1 MNKKWVSTSNTP
13 CPSCA
18 ALNGIVRSAED
29 WTINP
34 KDELLFCKDA
44 CTCHFEETEEE
55 PNGDFSSVPL
65 RGAGIDGALATTSP
79 RLSIQDQRT
88 QPMQTKDF
96 SLKATATATDE
107 GFDILAI
114 DEGEAKGH
122 GIRFAASVLQLAVPL
137 YEGKPVFID
146 HAGMFESPSVRD
158 LAGTLHNVQWDPNKS
173 GIRAMLKAAGP
184 AAETLS
190 TLREAAKANPAIME
204 AVGFSTVLRVQLD
217 KDSNVTKIVSV
228 KSVDVVIDP
237 ARGGKFLQEINHAF
251 SVDDPR
257 ASRVKIKRS
266 GGLKMAKAKKKFV
279 TEIENAEGVL
289 ETVELQGVEVEP
301 SPIEAQL
308 AANTQAAAELLG
320 EHERQQAMDAQLQQ
334 SNETLVAL
342 CNNLLVIGLGG
353 SKLPPKTQE
362 RISRQFTG
370 KVFKAEDL
378 TLAIKEAREEIASLN
393 DAGNIAGPGRITG
406 MYDVK
411 EDFVLAM
418 SDMFG
423 VEREDKDKSRKVH
436 ALQGLRDAYLKAT
449 GDNYFTGGYHPEF
462 ALVSANFPGIV
473 ANVQNKLLNQAWDD
487 FDEAYGWWK
496 HIVTIKKQKDLKTV
510 TWVRTGTIATLP
522 SVAERGEYT
531 ELGIGDIKE
540 TSDFT
545 KYGGYVPLTLES
557 VINDDL
563 DAFMQMPRELALAGI
578 RLISELVAA
587 IFTTASGAG
596 PTMTDGGAL
605 FNATAQTTAGGH
617 INLLTTALGTDYTAW
632 NAVATAM
639 YKKKLMVKNAAGYY
653 GTGKPQA
660 LKPSFCLVPADLIA
674 QAEALFVPR
683 WDAPAQNVPATQS
696 PRWGGRVTP
705 LAVPEWTDA
714 TDWAAVIDPKLRP
727 GIMLG
732 HIFGIKPQIFSASSE
747 IDPAMFA
754 NDESRLKVRQFVT
767 VGVADDLPLHK
778 NNVA

>member
-1 MNKKWVSTSNTP
+1 MQ
-13 CPSCA
+13 
-18 ALNGIVRSAED
+18 
-29 WTINP
+29 
-34 KDELLFCKDA
+34 KDY
-44 CTCHFEETEEE
+44 
-55 PNGDFSSVPL
+55 
-65 RGAGIDGALATTSP
+65 
-79 RLSIQDQRT
+79 
-88 QPMQTKDF
+88 
-96 SLKATATATDE
+96 SLKAKVTATEE

-122 GIRFAASVLQLAVPL
+122 GITFTSAALQTAVPL

-146 HAGMFESPSVRD
+146 HAGLGTSPSVRD
-158 LAGTLHNVQWDPNKS
+158 LAGTIHSAQWDPNQR
-173 GIRAMLKAAGP
+173 GIRAMLKPAGP
-184 AAETLS
+184 SADVLASLQM
-190 TLREAAKANPAIME
+190 AAKSNPAIMQ
-204 AVGFSTVLRVQLD
+204 AVGFSTVLRVQLE
-217 KDSNVTKIVSV
+217 KDGNVSKIVSV

-237 ARGGKFLQEINHAF
+237 ARGGKFLQEINRGRTE
-251 SVDDPR
+251 DQR
-257 ASRVKIKRS
+257 ASRVSSNSKGVLR
-266 GGLKMAKAKKKFV
+266 MAKKKFKA
-279 TEIENAEGVL
+279 EITNAEGVSEEVTL
-289 ETVELQGVEVEP
+289 EA
-301 SPIEAQL
+301 IEDQSETQAQL
-308 AANTQAAAELLG
+308 DRNVQAAAELLG

-334 SNETLVAL
+334 SNETLIAL
-342 CNNLLVIGLGG
+342 CQNLLTTGLGN
-353 SKLPPKTQE
+353 SKLPPMTQG
-362 RISRQFTG
+362 RIERQFKG
-370 KVFKAEDL
+370 KVFKAEEL
-378 TLAIKEAREEIASLN
+378 SLAIKEAREEIAALN

-411 EDFVLAM
+411 EDFTLAM
-418 SDMFG
+418 ADMFG
-423 VEREDKDKSRKVH
+423 VEREEKDKNRKVH
-436 ALQGLRDAYLKAT
+436 ALQGLKDAYLKAT
-449 GDNYFTGGYHPEF
+449 GDQYFTGGYHPEF
-462 ALVSANFPGIV
+462 SLVSANFPGIV
-473 ANVQNKLLNQAWDD
+473 ANVQNKILNQAWDD

-496 HIVTIKKQKDLKTV
+496 NIVTIKKQKDLKTV
-510 TWVRTGTIATLP
+510 SWVRTGTIATLP

-587 IFTTASGAG
+587 IFTVNSGAG
-596 PTMTDGGAL
+596 PTMTDTGAL
-605 FNATAQTTAGGH
+605 FNATAQTTRGGH
-617 INLLTTALGTDYTAW
+617 VNLLTTALGTDYTAW

-639 YKKKLMVKNAAGYY
+639 YKKKLMVKDAAGHY

-660 LKPSFCLVPADLIA
+660 LKPSFCLVPADLIT
-674 QAEALFVPR
+674 QAEALFMPR
-683 WDAPAQNVPATQS
+683 WEAQAQNVAAVT

-767 VGVADDLPLHK
+767 VGVADDMPLHK
-778 NNVA
+778 SNVAG